1 MLLTQNSLERK
12 TLNIQNIVFVKKC
25 MTSISSA
32 ILQLWKETRFCKR
45 GDYVMIMLPKRRH
58 VSQHKEHL
66 RKG

>member
-1 MLLTQNSLERK
+1 MLLTQKSLERK
-12 TLNIQNIVFVKKC
+12 TVIIQNILFVKKC
-25 MTSISSA
+25 MTSISST
-32 ILQLWKETRFCKR
+32 ILKLWKETRFCKR